1 MPLLLRNI
9 GQLATCP
16 GNQAPQNAG
25 LIDRAALLIDGGQVA
40 WAGPEASLP
49 QLPGNA
55 ESMDCAGRLVIPGLV
70 DCHTHLAFGGWRD
83 DEFEQRLEG
92 RSYQQIAAA
101 GGGIG
106 RTVQAT
112 READDRLLHGRA
124 RAALDGMLALGV
136 TTVEAKSGY
145 GLDLE
150 TELRVLELYR
160 ALDAEHPVDIVPTCL
175 AAHVV
180 PEEYADRRE
189 AYLDLVCEQL
199 LPLVAERGLARFCDA
214 FVETGAFS
222 VDEGRRVLKRARE
235 LGLGV
240 KVHADQLSDSG
251 AAQLAAELGAIS
263 AEHLEYAGQKSRAAL
278 AAAGA
283 VAVSLPLA
291 SLYLG
296 ERFLPA
302 RDWLEAGVAVAVA
315 SDFNPGS
322 APSYHLP
329 LALLLACLKQAMTV
343 EESLAG
349 ATSIAA
355 RALGLEHRVGSLLP
369 AYDADLVLLDSP
381 GLSHWLYHFRPNAAI
396 RVMKKGAWVWER
408 DPAGRQ

>member
-1 MPLLLRNI
+1 
-9 GQLATCP
+9 
-16 GNQAPQNAG
+16 
-25 LIDRAALLIDGGQVA
+25 
-40 WAGPEASLP
+40 
-49 QLPGNA
+49 
-55 ESMDCAGRLVIPGLV
+55 
-70 DCHTHLAFGGWRD
+70 
-83 DEFEQRLEG
+83 
-92 RSYQQIAAA
+92 
-101 GGGIG
+101 
-106 RTVQAT
+106 
-112 READDRLLHGRA
+112 
-124 RAALDGMLALGV
+124 
-136 TTVEAKSGY
+136 
-145 GLDLE
+145 
-150 TELRVLELYR
+150 
-160 ALDAEHPVDIVPTCL
+160 
-175 AAHVV
+175 
-180 PEEYADRRE
+180 
-189 AYLDLVCEQL
+189 
-199 LPLVAERGLARFCDA
+199 
-214 FVETGAFS
+214 VETGAFS

>member
-16 GNQAPQNAG
+16 GDRAPQDAG
-25 LIDRAALLIDGGQVA
+25 LIDRAALLVDGDRVA

-49 QLPGNA
+49 ELPDGL
-55 ESMDCAGRLVIPGLV
+55 ESMDCEGRLVIPGLI

-106 RTVQAT
+106 RTVRAT
-112 READDRLLHGRA
+112 READDRLLHERA
-124 RAALDGMLALGV
+124 RAVLDGMLALGV

-160 ALDAEHPVDIVPTCL
+160 ALDDEHPVDIVPTCL

-180 PEEYADRRE
+180 PEEFSDHRE
-189 AYLDLVCEQL
+189 AYLDLVCERL
-199 LPLVAERGLARFCDA
+199 LPAVAERGLARFCDA
-214 FVETGAFS
+214 FVEAGAFS
-222 VDEGRRVLKRARE
+222 IREGRRVLGRARE

-240 KVHADQLSDSG
+240 KIHADQLSDSG
-251 AAQLAAELGAIS
+251 AAKLAAELGAIS
-263 AEHLEYAGQKSRAAL
+263 AEHLEYAGPDGREAL
-278 AAAGA
+278 ARAGT

-296 ERFLPA
+296 ERYLPA

-329 LALLLACLKQAMTV
+329 LALLLACLHQGMTV

-349 ATSIAA
+349 ATSVAA
-355 RALGLEHRVGSLLP
+355 RALGQEHRIGSLLP
-369 AYDADLVLLDSP
+369 GYDADLVLLDSP

-396 RVMKKGAWVWER
+396 RVMKAGTWVRES
-408 DPAGRQ
+408 DASAG